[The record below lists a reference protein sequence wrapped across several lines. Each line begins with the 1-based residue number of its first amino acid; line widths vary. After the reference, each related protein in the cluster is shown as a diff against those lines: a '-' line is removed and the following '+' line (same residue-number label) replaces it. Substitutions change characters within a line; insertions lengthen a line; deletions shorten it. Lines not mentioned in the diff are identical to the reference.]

1 MHKFKN
7 AIDAVRHGHVAQSK
21 ITHVLFSDSRAK
33 EMPFIL
39 LTDKEFPASAKH
51 PALKYIET
59 FNINHFT
66 FSKSIKNNDISDG

>member
-7 AIDAVRHGHVAQSK
+7 AFDAVRHGHVAQSK

-39 LTDKEFPASAKH
+39 LTDKEFPVSAKH

-59 FNINHFT
+59 FN
-66 FSKSIKNNDISDG
+66 KNQK